1 MLTFD
6 IQATQDKAKAQ
17 DAPQLLYLL
26 ITIHPPRQF
35 MALQLPLNLCLV
47 IDRSTSMRGDRLDK
61 IKAGASLLVEKLS
74 TEDVLSIVS
83 FSDRAEVVLPASRV
97 RNKTPV
103 LSRIRNVTASGG
115 TEIYQGLNAGLKEM
129 RKADLSK
136 HINHIIL
143 LTDGHT
149 YGDEAACLLLAQQ
162 AAESRVG
169 ISGFGM
175 GAEWNDQFLD
185 RLVSP
190 SGGHSMYVET
200 PSQIVQELQ
209 QRIQSLGSVYAQNL
223 RLVTTQFPAGIRLQY
238 GLKFRPFA
246 QPLPDNK
253 GELVLGTVEGRS
265 PLVFLL
271 ELIMEGMSAGTKL
284 NLPFTFHADIPSE
297 GLINHPF
304 TIQFPL
310 IIVGEEVTVT
320 PHPQLVEAVRVL
332 NMYRMNEKAWQE
344 VEAGQIDLATTRMRR
359 LTTRLLE
366 SGHTQLAHQAQLET
380 ERLATVGTLSLD
392 GRKKL
397 KYGTRALLTKTLTI
411 NLADPTTKSK
421 PNEP

>member
-6 IQATQDKAKAQ
+6 IQSTQDKAKAQ
-17 DAPQLLYLL
+17 DTPQLLYLL
-26 ITIHPPRQF
+26 MTVHPPRQF
-35 MALQLPLNLCLV
+35 MASQLPLNLCLV

-61 IKAGASLLVEKLS
+61 VKSGAALLVEKLS
-74 TEDVLSIVS
+74 TEDVLSIIS

-103 LSRIRNVTASGG
+103 LSRIRNINASGG
-115 TEIYQGLNAGLKEM
+115 TEIYQGLHAGLKEM

-169 ISGFGM
+169 ISGFGL
-175 GAEWNDQFLD
+175 GAEWNDLFLD

-200 PSQIVQELQ
+200 PAQIVQELQ

-223 RLVTTQFPAGIRLQY
+223 RLMTNQFPAGIRLQY

-253 GELVLGTVEGRS
+253 GELMLGNVEGRS

-271 ELIMEGMSAGTKL
+271 ELIAEGLSTSTKL
-284 NLPFTFHADIPSE
+284 NLPLSFHADIPSE
-297 GLINHPF
+297 RLINHPF
-304 TIQFPL
+304 NLQFPL
-310 IIVGEEVTVT
+310 NIVSEEIPIT
-320 PHPQLVEAVRVL
+320 PHPQIVEAIRVL

-380 ERLATVGTLSLD
+380 ERLSTIGTLSLD

-397 KYGTRALLTKTLTI
+397 KYGTRALLTKTLTL
-411 NLADPTTKSK
+411 NPSDPDSK
-421 PNEP
+421 PTPN

>member
-6 IQATQDKAKAQ
+6 IQSTQDKAKAQ
-17 DAPQLLYLL
+17 DTPQLLYLL
-26 ITIHPPRQF
+26 MTVHPPRQF
-35 MALQLPLNLCLV
+35 MASQLPLNLCLV

-61 IKAGASLLVEKLS
+61 VKSGAALLVEKLS
-74 TEDVLSIVS
+74 TEDVLSIIS

-103 LSRIRNVTASGG
+103 LSRIRNINASGG
-115 TEIYQGLNAGLKEM
+115 TEIYQGLHAGLKEM

-169 ISGFGM
+169 ISGFGL
-175 GAEWNDQFLD
+175 GAEWNDLFLD

-223 RLVTTQFPAGIRLQY
+223 RLMTNQFPAGIRLQY

-253 GELVLGTVEGRS
+253 GELMLGNVEGRS

-271 ELIMEGMSAGTKL
+271 ELIAEGLSTSTKL
-284 NLPFTFHADIPSE
+284 NLPLSFHADIPSE
-297 GLINHPF
+297 RLINHPF
-304 TIQFPL
+304 NLQFPL
-310 IIVGEEVTVT
+310 NIVSEEIPIT
-320 PHPQLVEAVRVL
+320 PHPQIVEAIRVL

-380 ERLATVGTLSLD
+380 ERLSTIGTLSLD

-397 KYGTRALLTKTLTI
+397 KYGTRALLTKTLTL
-411 NLADPTTKSK
+411 NPSDPDSK
-421 PNEP
+421 PTPN